1 MSDLLGII
9 IAAATST
16 SSSTTIEDPIDYNA
30 ITISVP
36 AIDGLRGIGASYER
50 WFPDHEIS
58 IAALGQFRQT
68 ATGDYGG
75 YSLGAGGEV
84 RWYWRA
90 DAWLSTLPKGSMVG
104 WFLGARLEL
113 ALGATRDRVEDRWIG
128 ESLDVGTSGLIG
140 YRIAPWQHVE
150 ITPSVGLGARRQ
162 IDLSG
167 RLPSY
172 NRGTAFAGLE
182 IGWLF

>member
-9 IAAATST
+9 IAAATSAGDV
-16 SSSTTIEDPIDYNA
+16 STVADRVDYNA

-50 WFPDHEIS
+50 WFPEHEIS

-75 YSLGAGGEV
+75 YRLGAGGEV

-90 DAWLSTLPKGSMVG
+90 DAWLSALPRGSMVG

-113 ALGATRDRVEDRWIG
+113 ALGATKDRVEDRWLG

-140 YRIAPWQHVE
+140 YRMAPWRHVE

-162 IDLSG
+162 IVLSG

-172 NRGTAFAGLE
+172 NRATAFAGLE
-182 IGWLF
+182 VGWLF

>member
-1 MSDLLGII
+1 MSDLLGLI

-16 SSSTTIEDPIDYNA
+16 SATADPVDYNA

-50 WFPDHEIS
+50 WFPEHEIS
-58 IAALGQFRQT
+58 IAALGQLRQT

-90 DAWLSTLPKGSMVG
+90 DGWLSKAPKGSMVG

-113 ALGATRDRVEDRWIG
+113 ALGATKDRVDDRWLG

-140 YRIAPWQHVE
+140 YRMAPWRHVE
-150 ITPSVGLGARRQ
+150 ITPSVGFGARRQ

-172 NRGTAFAGLE
+172 NRTTAFAGLE